1 MRSATLAVMLLAQTA
16 LPPSSHQIQQ
26 WFEAGNDQQ
35 VVEASAS
42 ASDPEAKY
50 LTGLSYQR
58 LNRLAEARQ
67 VFENLA
73 ARPETDAWAHI
84 GHSAALLSQAAAG
97 SVPVSAAAE
106 VEQAARRAIELAPGL
121 SLGHYQLGRVQGQ
134 KKDFGQAVSAF
145 EQVIALE
152 PRFAYAHYFVGLSYY
167 EIRRTDKMANAFEYF
182 LKLAPD
188 APERGQVESIMRTL
202 RGR

>member
-1 MRSATLAVMLLAQTA
+1 MYSVTFAVMLLAQTA

-42 ASDPEAKY
+42 ASDPKAEY

-106 VEQAARRAIELAPGL
+106 AEQAARRAIELAPGL

-167 EIRRTDKMANAFEYF
+167 EINRTDKMAGAFEYF

>member
-42 ASDPEAKY
+42 ASDPKAEY

-67 VFENLA
+67 VFESLA

-106 VEQAARRAIELAPGL
+106 AEQAARRAIELAPGL

>member
-1 MRSATLAVMLLAQTA
+1 MHSVTFAVMLLAQTA
-16 LPPSSHQIQQ
+16 LPLSSHQIQQ

-42 ASDPEAKY
+42 ASDPKAKY

-67 VFENLA
+67 LFENLA

-106 VEQAARRAIELAPGL
+106 AEQAARRAIELAPGL
-121 SLGHYQLGRVQGQ
+121 SLGHYQLGRVQGL

-167 EIRRTDKMANAFEYF
+167 EINRTDKMAGAFEYF

>member
-1 MRSATLAVMLLAQTA
+1 MRSATLAVMLLAQA
-16 LPPSSHQIQQ
+16 AAPPTPDQIQQ

-67 VFENLA
+67 LFESLA

-84 GHSAALLSQAAAG
+84 GRSASLLSQTAAG

-106 VEQAARRAIELAPGL
+106 AEQAARRAIELAPGL
-121 SLGHYQLGRVQGQ
+121 SLGHYQLGRVQGL

-167 EIRRTDKMANAFEYF
+167 EINRTDKMAGAFEYF

>member
-67 VFENLA
+67 VFESLA

-106 VEQAARRAIELAPGL
+106 AEQAARRAIELAPGL

-167 EIRRTDKMANAFEYF
+167 EINRTDKMAGAFEYF

>member
-1 MRSATLAVMLLAQTA
+1 MLLAQTA

-106 VEQAARRAIELAPGL
+106 AEQAARRAIELAPGL

-167 EIRRTDKMANAFEYF
+167 EIRRTDKMANAFECVS
-182 LKLAPD
+182 
-188 APERGQVESIMRTL
+188 RSVMVS
-202 RGR
+202 